1 MTVAGMCLGIGVALA
16 TLSGCGA
23 PLTGEEDL
31 HPPGAETVGTER
43 AALTTR
49 TVVLTPTEDA
59 HVEAASPN
67 ASFGASSTLKVS
79 RTPEALTYLRFSGAE
94 LPVPGTVTSARLR
107 LFAMNNAAQGVAV
120 HDSPGV
126 HIWDESVTWNT
137 RPYWSDAWLTSSE
150 GPVRSGTWVELD
162 VSGIYIPSRYY
173 SVDLLLSAKGTDSLT
188 FGSSESFE
196 YKPQLV
202 LTVESAADNP
212 PPPPAPLT
220 LSGAPVLFA
229 ASADTFAD
237 AESPGT
243 AQGSATTFK
252 VDSAPMQE
260 AYLRFPVQGLTEAVQ
275 RAVLR
280 LYVSSGSDDG
290 PAVYALT
297 GLPWSE
303 ASVTW
308 SSRPARTGSL
318 VEDAQGLATGSWV
331 DYDVTDLVR
340 GNGDV
345 TFGLYPTSSDG
356 VTFFSR
362 ESADV
367 SLRPRLLVWTGAAK
381 TAPADACLTRSEYV
395 EVPVSALHDTYA
407 AADAPDSKFQHHASL
422 RVDADPRAEAFLRF
436 DVQLRQERIQRVALR
451 LYAIDGTGNGPRL
464 YRASPFDGATTD
476 WNHRPA
482 PVGEPLVDLGAV
494 ARDAWVELDVTN
506 TVTASGTYAF
516 ALLPDSTN
524 SVGFVSTD
532 AEARHI
538 IGGAPRL
545 VITYESNPFCSYRG
559 TQPSGTTAWVRQV
572 GGAQA
577 EAPRH
582 VAPAPDGGFA
592 VVTRLYDTGT
602 PPVLSGHTVTLH
614 RADGAVAWTRSFP
627 QAGVRLEKVVVTTVG
642 NVLVAGSY
650 DGAPDLGKGPL
661 PQGSGMVVMKLTP
674 DGTVDWTR
682 GFRAWFGDPS
692 DPEDYYDNPME
703 VLDLA
708 TDAHGSA
715 VLVGTFWGYTDFG
728 DGPLYSGKP
737 FPYDDTYPNSYV
749 LKLQWDGAHLWSRVL
764 AGTSLVGTR
773 ANSVAVDASEGVIV
787 GGQAG
792 SDTDFGGGTVAERGG
807 FVARYGVGGD
817 FGWARVMSARFSE
830 VVSVGVLPD
839 QRIAFTGNFNGYLS
853 FAGQDYVS
861 REPEE
866 YEGARDALVGVLT
879 AAGGDVGLRQ
889 FAHFGF
895 TDMVVDGAGNI
906 VTTQDGAGDLVG
918 LGDVGWRQDE
928 LPRPTLAAFGP
939 GLESRWVRVLGLTS
953 VHELHLASSPD
964 GVVVAGNLK
973 EALEMD
979 GTWYTPR
986 SRRSDVLLF
995 KLRK

>member
-1 MTVAGMCLGIGVALA
+1 MGVALA

-23 PLTGEEDL
+23 PLTVEEDS
-31 HPPGAETVGTER
+31 HETGTETVGTER

-49 TVVLTPTEDA
+49 TVVLTPTADA

-67 ASFGASSTLKVS
+67 TSFGASSTLKVS
-79 RTPEALTYLRFSGAE
+79 RTPEALTYLRFSGAA

-120 HDSPGV
+120 HDSTGV
-126 HIWDESVTWNT
+126 HLWDESVTWNT
-137 RPYWSDAWLTSSE
+137 RPSWSSSWLTSSP
-150 GPVRSGTWVELD
+150 GPVSSGTWVELD
-162 VSGIYIPSRYY
+162 VSGMYIPSRYY
-173 SVDLLLSAKGTDSLT
+173 SVDFLLSAKGTDSLT

-202 LTVESAADNP
+202 LTVESAEDNP
-212 PPPPAPLT
+212 LPPPAPLT
-220 LSGAPVLFA
+220 LSGAPVSFA
-229 ASADTFAD
+229 ASADTFVD
-237 AESPGT
+237 AESPGA
-243 AQGSATTFK
+243 AQGGATTFK

-280 LYVSSGSDDG
+280 LYVNSGSDDG

-303 ASVTW
+303 SAVTW
-308 SSRPARTGSL
+308 STRPARTGSA
-318 VEDAQGLATGSWV
+318 VEDAQGVATGSWV

-345 TFGLYPTSSDG
+345 AFGLYPTSSDG
-356 VTFFSR
+356 VTFYSR
-362 ESADV
+362 ESADA

-381 TAPADACLTRSEYV
+381 SAPTDACLTRTEYV
-395 EVPVSALHDTYA
+395 ADPLSALHDTYA
-407 AADAPDSKFQHHASL
+407 AADAPDLKFQHHASL

-436 DVQLRQERIQRVALR
+436 DVQLRPERIQRVALR

-464 YRASPFDGATTD
+464 YRASTFDGATTD
-476 WNHRPA
+476 WNHRPT
-482 PVGEPLVDLGAV
+482 PLGEPLVDLGAV

-506 TVTASGTYAF
+506 VVTGSGTYAF
-516 ALLPDSTN
+516 ALLPDRTN

-532 AEARHI
+532 AEERGI

-545 VITYESNPFCSYRG
+545 VVTYESPAFCSYRG
-559 TQPSGTTAWVRQV
+559 TKPSGTTAWVRQA

-577 EAPRH
+577 EVPRH

-592 VVTRLYDTGT
+592 VVTRLLGT
-602 PPVLSGHTVTLH
+602 EARPVTSGHTVSLH
-614 RADGAVAWTRSFP
+614 RADGGVAWTRSFA
-627 QAGVRLEKVVVTTVG
+627 QSGVRLEKVVVTTVG

-650 DGAPDLGKGPL
+650 EGAPDLGKGPL
-661 PQGSGMVVMKLTP
+661 PQGSGIVVMKLTP

-682 GFRAWFGDPS
+682 GFRAWFDTAG
-692 DPEDYYDNPME
+692 EHYDNPMD

-728 DGPLYSGKP
+728 TGPLYSGKP

-749 LKLQWDGAHLWSRVL
+749 LKLQWDGAHLWSRALVASSL
-764 AGTSLVGTR
+764 LGTQ
-773 ANSVAVDASEGVIV
+773 ANSVAVDAGENVIV
-787 GGQAG
+787 GGSAG
-792 SDTDFGGGTVAERGG
+792 DNTDFGGGTVAQRGG
-807 FVARYGVGGD
+807 FVARYGVGGG
-817 FGWARVMSARFSE
+817 FSWARVLSARFSN
-830 VVSVGVLPD
+830 VASVGVLPD

-853 FAGQDYVS
+853 FAGQSYVS

-866 YEGARDALVGVLT
+866 YDGARDALVGVLT
-879 AAGGDVGLRQ
+879 AAGGDVALRQ

-906 VTTQDGAGDLVG
+906 VTTQYGAGNLVG
-918 LGDVGWRQDE
+918 LGDVGWRQDVQ
-928 LPRPTLAAFGP
+928 PRPTLAAFSP
-939 GLESRWVRVLGLTS
+939 ALQSQWVRVLGFTS
-953 VHELHLASSPD
+953 MYEIHLASAPD
-964 GVVVAGNLK
+964 GVVVTGNLE

-979 GTWYTPR
+979 GTWYTPQ